1 MSNIEYQSQI
11 EKYGNSV
18 AQNAR
23 FLNEEKKPI
32 LFMLGTRKIKAAKY
46 CTNAITF
53 ESIGEMDVN
62 LGIKVLIQANNTPA
76 VVEDQT

>member
-1 MSNIEYQSQI
+1 
-11 EKYGNSV
+11 
-18 AQNAR
+18 
-23 FLNEEKKPI
+23 
-32 LFMLGTRKIKAAKY
+32 MLGTRKIKAAKY